1 MASPTPQDLTVLP
14 LFNDV
19 LFALCALA
27 MVGAS
32 VAVVTLRNPVRATL
46 MLILSFL
53 PTSMVYLQMRASF
66 VGILQILV
74 YAGAIMMLF
83 TFVIMMINPNPGE
96 GETAEKPTF
105 SLRSALMALAI
116 LVGAGFA
123 VIPVMRM
130 AAAGVGPGQ
139 PLKED
144 FGTLKSVGQLVFTN
158 SAENPLTLSFE
169 LISFLIL
176 VGIIAALNFSRRR
189 EKAGGAQAT
198 LAASTAASAPTS
210 STSNPE
216 SKA

>member
-1 MASPTPQDLTVLP
+1 
-14 LFNDV
+14 
-19 LFALCALA
+19 

-83 TFVIMMINPNPGE
+83 TFIIMMINPNPGE
-96 GETAEKPTF
+96 GETPERPTF
-105 SLRSALMALAI
+105 SVRSALMALAI

-144 FGTLKSVGQLVFTN
+144 FGTLKSLGQLVFTN

-189 EKAGGAQAT
+189 ETAGPQPK
-198 LAASTAASAPTS
+198 LSASTAASATS
-210 STSNPE
+210 SLTSNPE

>member
-1 MASPTPQDLTVLP
+1 MASPTPQDLTLLP

-19 LFALCALA
+19 LFAVCALA
-27 MVGAS
+27 MLGAS

-96 GETAEKPTF
+96 GETPEKPTF

-123 VIPVMRM
+123 VIPIIRM

-139 PLKED
+139 PLKEN
-144 FGTLKSVGQLVFTN
+144 FGTLKSLGELVFTN

-176 VGIIAALNFSRRR
+176 AGIIAALNFSRRR
-189 EKAGGAQAT
+189 EKVGD
-198 LAASTAASAPTS
+198 AALT
-210 STSNPE
+210 STSNQE
-216 SKA
+216 SQA